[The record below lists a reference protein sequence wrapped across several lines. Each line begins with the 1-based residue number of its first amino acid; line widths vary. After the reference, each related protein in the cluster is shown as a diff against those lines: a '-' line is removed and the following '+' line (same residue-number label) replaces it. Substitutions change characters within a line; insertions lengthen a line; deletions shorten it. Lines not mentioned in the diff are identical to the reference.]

1 MPIPRLV
8 AARRILERQLAVAT
22 VVTVAA
28 AVVAALRPGG
38 PREVTLAAA
47 MVELWAVA
55 ALVIVIA
62 WSRECIR
69 DRIGDGDD
77 PLHPHLAAEARRIAA
92 PEYRERLARSLLR
105 ALADARDW
113 PSLAIASRPP
123 PPIRNLGALDPE
135 VAEIV
140 ALLRDPRSPVRGV
153 ALVERLVRGG
163 SAAVLYAGPRDRLER
178 EVGRIRFIL
187 AGEPDLPLPPVPRRP
202 GGPAS
207 SRTARGAPSPVRTP
221 GRW

>member
-1 MPIPRLV
+1 MPIARLA

-28 AVVAALRPGG
+28 GVIAALRPGAA
-38 PREVTLAAA
+38 REVTLAVALL
-47 MVELWAVA
+47 VELWAVA

-69 DRIGDGDD
+69 NRIGDGDD
-77 PLHPHLAAEARRIAA
+77 PVHADLAGEARRIATA
-92 PEYRERLARSLLR
+92 AYRERLARSLLR

-113 PSLAIASRPP
+113 PSLSIASRPP
-123 PPIRNLGALDPE
+123 PPIQNLRALEPE

-140 ALLRDPRSPVRGV
+140 ALLRDPTSPVRGV

-163 SAAVLYAGPRDRLER
+163 YASVLYAGPRDRLER

-187 AGEPDLPLPPVPRRP
+187 AGEPDLEVPGRP
-202 GGPAS
+202 ADRAAP
-207 SRTARGAPSPVRTP
+207 RTARGARSPVRTP